1 MATASW
7 MKGPGDPPR
16 TRVRRTKGR
25 RASDSRISLESILI
39 SGVIIAWS
47 WGIYEVTLYFVR

>member
-7 MKGPGDPPR
+7 MKKPDSPR

-25 RASDSRISLESILI
+25 RMSDHGVSVESILI
-39 SGVIIAWS
+39 SGVIIAWA